1 MTIDEALRIL
11 NISKQRLYLLLKQGK
26 IELTNESIE
35 NYKNTRQTGR
45 PKGSHYSKYY
55 IEK

>member
-1 MTIDEALRIL
+1 MTIDEALKIL

-26 IELTNESIE
+26 IELTDESIE
-35 NYKNTRQTGR
+35 NYKNTRKNGR